1 MDILEVFKDPSTI
14 HTLTQGQKFIASL
27 MVTVLGMGV
36 TFVGLIAIQYMMQLT
51 SIIVRGIENRINRPV
66 TVDKSPSVQPEIIQI
81 VPTQV
86 QNEDAGDITEELIAV
101 ITAAIASS
109 LDTHTSNI
117 VVKNIRR
124 VNHAE
129 PAWANA
135 GRAEQLNS
143 RF

>member
-14 HTLTQGQKFIASL
+14 HSLTMGQKFVASL

-51 SIIVRGIENRINRPV
+51 SVIVRGIENRINKPV
-66 TVDKSPSVQPEIIQI
+66 TVDKSPSVKPETIQV

-86 QNEDAGDITEELIAV
+86 FHGHDEAITEELIAV

-109 LDTHTSNI
+109 LETHTSNI
-117 VVKNIRR
+117 VVRNIRR
-124 VNHAE
+124 VSQTE
-129 PAWANA
+129 PVWSNA
-135 GRAEQLNS
+135 GRLEQLNS